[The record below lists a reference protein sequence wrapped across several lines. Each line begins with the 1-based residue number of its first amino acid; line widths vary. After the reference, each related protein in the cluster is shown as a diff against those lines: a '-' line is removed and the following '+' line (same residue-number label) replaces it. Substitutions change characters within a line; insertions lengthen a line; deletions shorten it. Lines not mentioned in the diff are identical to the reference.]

1 MAQTIPG
8 DKLDIGVGILKSIM
22 GSLGLK
28 DFQAAGIV
36 GNMYQESGLDPGST
50 NGSHDGLC
58 QWKRSYV
65 NNTVQKLYGK
75 SPIKNCDLQQQLDF
89 LKYTATEPGVPG
101 CNGWITAMNKT
112 KQTSSLRDATLMWL
126 QEYERPENTSSEL
139 PRRLNYAE
147 QIYQAYKGGKYTGAA
162 VAAQTSGGAA
172 AAQPSQ
178 PTEVQIQPPPPK
190 EPPGIVKENSWHNA
204 YSNILGIEG
213 ADTTV
218 RTVKH
223 TRIYALFKS
232 TIVLDEMSHSA
243 EFLSNDINESKEK
256 LEKELEAK
264 LENKEPTQLEEVS
277 VVAQAPKQKPLS
289 IVSSTP
295 LTIPDEVLQ
304 NGIKMINLNPQLPA
318 INPGDLKI
326 PEKLT

>member
-8 DKLDIGVGILKSIM
+8 DKLDIGVGILKSLM

-28 DFQAAGIV
+28 DFQAAGIA
-36 GNMYQESGLDPGST
+36 GNMYKESGFDPGAT
-50 NGSHDGLC
+50 NGSHDGLV
-58 QWKRSYV
+58 QWNKSYISS
-65 NNTVQKLYGK
+65 TVQKLYNK
-75 SPIKNCDLQQQLDF
+75 SRIKDCELQQQLDF
-89 LKYTATEPGVPG
+89 LKYTVTSPGVPG
-101 CNGWITAMNKT
+101 CGGWIEAFERL
-112 KQTSSLRDATLMWL
+112 KQTSTIRDATLTWM
-126 QEYERPENTSSEL
+126 EKYERCENYSVEITHRL
-139 PRRLNYAE
+139 PYAE
-147 QIYQAYKGGKYTGAA
+147 QVYQAYKGGKYTGAA
-162 VAAQTSGGAA
+162 VAAQTSGGTAA
-172 AAQPSQ
+172 VQPSQ
-178 PTEVQIQPPPPK
+178 STEVQIQPPPPK

-277 VVAQAPKQKPLS
+277 VVAQATKQKPLS
-289 IVSSTP
+289 IVSSAP